1 MLRLKRWIAAALA
14 ASVLINTIP
23 LNAFAETEEQ
33 ASIVESISEVDEP
46 ASTGQSV
53 LKTVESTAEDTQTT
67 QTSQEMQE
75 TETGKAITGETET
88 QGVES
93 RKAGIQ
99 ETETGGTETQEVEN
113 RGTETGGTE
122 IQRVKSQETENI
134 GSLQGTGNTDSS
146 QNTQES
152 MELLLK
158 LEETSEASLSEAQG
172 ENETQTASEGGI
184 PTIGDTFA
192 DKFIGVLNEK
202 NISTTIAKDEKGIIT
217 LTIGQGQGEILA
229 LLSQQT
235 QTEGSNY
242 QNWNIKFDFT
252 GILTLPDAYRGLG
265 DEGIPFKGKFTNQ
278 AITIKTSK
286 TLFKALDASAD
297 LFGVKIE
304 WEIGTNDATPTI
316 PILTNVLVADV
327 EGHTINMPLT
337 SANRFNPYIGK
348 LTGGNGQI
356 TLPALNYTNVGT
368 SPAVE
373 YPGDVGLVCCS
384 MDTGTNLKVGDVT
397 LPSSVPLNLK
407 GSGNVGSLVGSMGE
421 GATLTISENMTLNG
435 TLNGANAGGLV
446 GSMTNA
452 TIDCAEEKTVSVNAT
467 LTATD
472 NAAGGIAGVVAIATG
487 ALGTNANV
495 VLQSVKANGMQNSGV
510 LYGSCTVTGNFDPII
525 GVTFSDS
532 ASAVREVSGSGN
544 CGGMF
549 GTLTLQRDGKCT
561 ISAKEISSTLT
572 SVNNNTNNNTQYGG
586 IVGTLSGDERKN
598 ALVVDRCN
606 VTSTVNVGTDKSSYP
621 KFVGGIVAVQ
631 GVNTTVDTKESIVTL
646 SNPRTPVNT
655 YGIGG
660 LCASVGDGA
669 LLQANTMTVV
679 IDSFLE
685 NQGSSG
691 VAASTG
697 KGTVVYLENR
707 LDLSRC
713 LLTTCAYSGQIIGKQ
728 DCSLIYAPNV
738 KIDRLKTT
746 YGTTSYSGVELD
758 DIGNYGELYR
768 IDSTDPVDSGKK
780 PFLSIGEDYSVTFNY
795 KLVKGDTGY
804 TLSSKEDYACLA
816 LAWQARGY
824 FLTVDG
830 ITKDN
835 WSTLKSSTITIGNNI
850 SLNGCGIGG
859 LTRDVYSEDDIFTG
873 IFNGND
879 KNLTMDIGAANVAND
894 VTTGDGRIY
903 WHNSTGLFA
912 AIDNAAIVK
921 NLTLDGSIR
930 LSNNKLG
937 IMYSG
942 ALAAQMRGNR
952 AEGSTLSK
960 VSTSVKYGAKV
971 NGGNTLYLG
980 GLIGQIIQGSSC
992 IDLDAGTNLSAQ
1004 IEISHSGNGSFNHI
1018 GGAIGGIGAESD
1030 ANIICSGVTI
1040 GGSIKSIN
1048 SVNNFYAG
1056 GLLGTILPS
1065 SKTRII
1071 RITKL
1076 TVDGFAL
1083 TGNVSGRMGGILGG
1097 IWADTDVTVDDLTVR
1112 DTALTAS
1119 GNANLGGLVYR
1130 ASGKWTVKSA
1140 DLNGLTINASNAS
1153 ALGLLICQGEPYKDI
1168 FNGSYQV
1175 MNGLYLEMNQYWET
1189 GYQVPGVINFDG
1201 SVFDEF
1207 VAYTAYRNTDTN
1219 YDITHNG
1226 GGIISLHTDNST
1238 VNMTG
1243 GERNTY
1249 NNRTS
1254 MGQSKKTNLYSR
1266 YYYNLP
1272 EVKNKCTGGNIDIAE
1287 ELLIWSVYRY
1297 AATNLKQYFA
1307 FSGIADNKG
1316 NAVSDIGGTPS
1327 SRATF
1332 NMEGLS
1338 YYPINITNENVNVY
1352 YADVKFY
1359 NDDIEAKEK
1368 KNNENKLTSGNME
1381 NHSQHYTM
1389 HCALFLNFTAEAQSI
1404 TENEQ
1409 YKMTVNGVTFAGTVG
1424 VTNGGSGVLL
1434 CGTVK
1439 GESISGNTVTCT
1451 VILADDDDDARAV
1464 SLNGL
1469 SVVPEGDYTPVLIN
1483 KFGSYA
1489 GLTANYVTITN
1500 NQTTEAGSSLI
1511 GNVGDE
1517 GATGVSIVFA
1527 GTIKLQE
1534 TDVFTKATLLN
1545 SLRYSSGL
1553 AIYNFYK
1560 SNDYNGEEYEHN
1572 ATHGKELST
1581 TVEYAGK
1588 QGCYYDGYGLG
1599 YFISTNRSFDAQNDF
1614 SLCLPYVAF
1623 SPATGDTEHK
1633 LENGW
1638 HEIAVNVLSPDIT
1651 EGCGTYGHPYK
1662 VNANLLMEAAKY
1674 INTGSASNNW
1684 ELRIPIGNAQY
1695 HRDCDGQDV
1704 LVTYTEGVWK
1714 AGETTYTDE
1723 YIRKHLQSA
1732 YYAITDDIELANFS
1746 GIGTNPDW
1754 AFMGVITGKKSD
1766 GSNPNVTLTGGSAAF
1781 IKYSYGSVV
1790 RDVSFTLQQNPTLT
1804 WSGTARTASGT
1815 TQAQQAPTTFFGG
1828 VIGCVLGGDNII
1840 ENVLVSGG
1848 NEVSVDNSNQ
1858 KAHLVPVGGYVG
1870 VIAGGGVV
1878 FRGMYSDNTGI
1889 TATNVL
1895 LYRNPVI
1902 GRVLGGY
1909 AFYEGDGEAPDNGD
1923 KDYKINKI
1931 TPVAED
1937 SEKDLSW
1944 TNGNLTVNTKQGLL
1958 ILSAIVS
1965 SGAGSTESNA
1975 YLKGVV
1981 RNATYNQI
1989 GEVADLANEDFILS
2003 NSDTV
2008 NSVPYLLK
2016 LYAGCTAPA
2025 DICAKSSDTTGI
2037 TIKFAP
2043 NATFDMSVYGNG
2055 YRGLSARYV
2064 SNAAFSGST
2073 VTPSSVVLR
2082 VKTFDGQNT
2091 TVKGID
2097 MDVKEYSDDDFH
2109 MASMGGIFNIVWTQ
2123 KQSGGGEVGSN
2134 FAQNLTLTNR
2144 NVSLKYVNNEGIEQ
2158 NEADITTFSNEDGRR
2173 AVSVGGFIGMA
2184 NDVEATQSSIKHN
2197 YLFKNI
2203 HIDSSNQNTKCKIS
2217 GPNSVGG
2224 LIGTTAMASTG
2235 VTGYP
2240 GKLLA
2245 NGKWALFGP
2254 NFLNCSYSN
2263 IEVTGGLA
2271 AGGLV
2276 GDAYANGS
2284 STVPSF
2290 SGLGLAYSSGN
2301 FRSYTSCTVTDQDLI
2316 VGQNATITARA
2327 KASIAGGLF
2336 GGAGMRVG
2344 VNDPSV
2350 NSNSGI
2356 SIVNSTGEIRPLCL
2370 KKVYVWA
2377 SVTDYDP
2384 GSTDRPDSGINNAYA
2399 AGIIGRIGNVNP
2411 SCFFDI
2417 RIRDG
2422 SVISTLASSSRVG
2435 GIQGS
2440 GYTNSAITIERCE
2453 ISSFKLSGANTGG
2466 FLGTGQAPSG
2476 FALYMSDCKLEESS
2490 IYGSSTAGGLVG
2502 DAQSFYYLHNILI
2515 KNTSITSKTSYAGR
2529 LFGKMTI
2536 NAAGDNFGVYAAG
2549 ISVYA
2554 DTDSNQNYQIP
2565 EEDGNTDGKTYTG
2578 YIAYTDYAGT
2588 DTKIEGYKSPYVT
2601 VNPNYT
2607 LTADKMLTGD
2617 AVGKMEGDTY
2627 GSVAVR
2633 IWADSQTNATEKK
2646 NLASYTRASAIVNVD
2661 GKTKPEVFTFQE
2673 VQGYTDQEW
2682 RLADLPV
2689 LVLKGNDVSAI
2700 EDYLD
2705 VITNGGYSTAKEAGN
2720 VTTQVSSV
2728 YYYNKEN
2735 GIFSEATSQQLKDNP
2750 ASIYYENGQFY
2761 IRSRT
2766 FDNTLDRFSLVEASF
2781 TVKVN
2786 NVDRTYTVSLPVV
2799 VIRELQYD
2807 FMATFSYGREFN
2819 KNTFNNLNTHLL
2831 ESTGNPFT
2839 AYLTYQYNREKTN
2852 YVEYDWQT
2860 YMDDGGSMLE
2870 VDKALSF
2877 SSGLP
2882 AETQMVLM
2890 DCQNG
2895 NQAYQYTISG
2905 ANTKDVRLG
2914 NFISLADG
2922 TTFQSSMAE
2931 ILGVTATGN
2940 NTSGK
2945 FVETDKDNPN
2955 VTARIKGAG
2964 NNYVYYRPYNS
2975 ETDSGKNRFDLT
2987 VPDLS
2992 KKTSEE
2998 NYYLVIT
3005 VPDQSNPNF
3014 YLNGS
3019 LSSSLAWTMP
3029 SSGTQLHR
3037 YDTTKV
3043 DDRNNTEST
3052 YQISTGYRQ
3061 ALVSTAQEDRINL
3074 SNTDQKM
3081 QVKVQDTITFSNG
3094 QTYGDNDQ
3102 LFLKFMVNLQEY
3114 MKSGDNT
3121 TSEEKQFPVGTTGTV
3136 KFYVQD
3142 GTKTTYYAWNNERN
3156 EWISQDS
3163 ATVAASYLWESKG
3176 ATMELLLSADGNKA
3190 LDLSSVRKLIKG
3202 SNESGDSDIIVTA
3215 EMDIEFG
3222 GSEVLNAAV
3231 PGSDQNGTDTWVQL
3245 HYLGQISTQATSL
3258 NHSAMRATAND
3269 NARYYRG
3276 VSYQAVLSMDAMQI
3290 DQLGVNPLQLVQ
3302 DYQETIGGRNASRIN
3317 LTAVLN
3323 LTNLQDIES
3332 VLGTTDSITFKLTL
3346 QRRNGDNYE
3355 DVTGSSDYITFDK
3368 GTFSDTNNNWSWT
3381 ISQDAY
3387 YKDGQLVTGSVF
3399 DGAQF
3404 TIPIKAYV
3412 FNDQKNYANYKIK
3425 LTVSFAGSSVA
3436 ITDAEANVIYTFACI
3451 KPSFYEPAG

>member
-14 ASVLINTIP
+14 ASLLINTIP
-23 LNAFAETEEQ
+23 LNAFAETGES
-33 ASIVESISEVDEP
+33 ASIVESISEVAEP
-46 ASTGQSV
+46 SSTGQSA
-53 LKTVESTAEDTQTT
+53 LETAQSTFEDTQTM
-67 QTSQEMQE
+67 QTSQEIQE
-75 TETGKAITGETET
+75 TKTGKAKTGKAKTGETET
-88 QGVES
+88 QGVET
-93 RKAGIQ
+93 REAKIQ
-99 ETETGGTETQEVEN
+99 ETETEGTETQGMESRE
-113 RGTETGGTE
+113 TETGETE
-122 IQRVKSQETENI
+122 IQRVKSQETKSQETESI
-134 GSLQGTGNTDSS
+134 DSLQGTGNTDPS
-146 QNTQES
+146 QKTQES

-172 ENETQTASEGGI
+172 ENETQTAAEGGI
-184 PTIGDTFA
+184 TDDFAKSFIKVLGENYQNVITQDT
-192 DKFIGVLNEK
+192 
-202 NISTTIAKDEKGIIT
+202 KGQIT
-217 LTIGQGQGEILA
+217 LTISEGQGEILA
-229 LLSQQT
+229 LLSQQP
-235 QTEGSNY
+235 QTADSNY

-252 GILTLPDAYRGLG
+252 GILTLPDGYRGLG

-384 MDTGTNLKVGDVT
+384 MDAGTNLKVGDVT

-407 GSGNVGSLVGSMGE
+407 SSGNVGSLVGSMGE
-421 GATLTISENMTLNG
+421 GATLSVSENVTLNG

-452 TIDCAEEKTVSVNAT
+452 TIDCAEGKMVEVNET

-472 NAAGGIAGVVAIATG
+472 NAAGGIAGVVATATG

-824 FLTVDG
+824 FPTVDK
-830 ITKDN
+830 ITREN
-835 WSTLKSSTITIGNNI
+835 WSSLKSSIIMLGYDIDMT
-850 SLNGCGIGG
+850 GCGIGG
-859 LTRDVYSEDDIFTG
+859 LTRDVYSEDDTFTG
-873 IFNGND
+873 NFNGND
-879 KNLTMDIGAANVAND
+879 KNLLMDIGAENVANN

-912 AIDNAAIVK
+912 AIDNKASVK
-921 NLTLDGSIR
+921 NLTLGGSIR
-930 LSNNKLG
+930 LSNNKLVT
-937 IMYSG
+937 MYSG
-942 ALAAQMRGNR
+942 AVAAQMRGNR
-952 AEGSTLSK
+952 EEGSTFSK
-960 VSTSVKYGAKV
+960 VSIRVKYGAKV

-980 GLIGQIIQGSSC
+980 GLIGQIIQGNAC
-992 IDLDAGTNLSAQ
+992 IDLDTDTNLSAQ

-1018 GGAIGGIGAESD
+1018 GGAIGGIDAEAA
-1030 ANIICSGVTI
+1030 ANIICNGVTI
-1040 GGSIKSIN
+1040 GGSIKSTN

-1056 GLLGTILPS
+1056 GLIGTIQPS
-1065 SKTRII
+1065 DKTRMISI
-1071 RITKL
+1071 NIL
-1076 TVDGFAL
+1076 TVDGFTL
-1083 TGNVSGRMGGILGG
+1083 TGNASERMGGILGS
-1097 IWADTDVTVDDLTVR
+1097 IWADANVMVKNLTVR
-1112 DTALTAS
+1112 ETTLTAS
-1119 GNANLGGLVYR
+1119 GNAKLGGLVYR
-1130 ASGKWTVKSA
+1130 ANGKWTVESVELS
-1140 DLNGLTINASNAS
+1140 DLKIYASNAS
-1153 ALGLLICQGEPYKDI
+1153 ALGLLVCQGDPYKDI
-1168 FNGSYQV
+1168 FNGSYRV
-1175 MNGLYLEMNQYWET
+1175 MKGLYLEMNQYWET
-1189 GYQVPGVINFDG
+1189 GYQVPNVITFGG

-1207 VAYTAYRNTDTN
+1207 VAYTAYADRTSDVPS
-1219 YDITHNG
+1219 YQITANG
-1226 GGIISLHTDNST
+1226 SGIISLKTVNGT
-1238 VNMTG
+1238 VNMVD

-1249 NNRTS
+1249 FNRTTV
-1254 MGQSKKTNLYSR
+1254 GEGKQTNCYSR
-1266 YYYNLP
+1266 YYYNLSD
-1272 EVKNKCTGGNIDIAE
+1272 VIGKCKDPQYAGSEGVDTAC

-1297 AATNLKQYFA
+1297 AASNLKSN
-1307 FSGIADNKG
+1307 FSISGVNMDTNT
-1316 NAVSDIGGTPS
+1316 IGGIGTEN
-1327 SRATF
+1327 RATF
-1332 NMEGLS
+1332 DMKGFS
-1338 YYPINITNENVNVY
+1338 YYPINITNESVTVQ

-1359 NDDIEAKEK
+1359 NNEIEIKEYG
-1368 KNNENKLTSGNME
+1368 NKLTRETAGS
-1381 NHSQHYTM
+1381 HSQHYTM
-1389 HCALFLNFTAEAQSI
+1389 HCALFLDFIADLKNATKYEDR
-1404 TENEQ
+1404 T
-1409 YKMTVNGVTFAGTVG
+1409 MVVNGVTFAGTVG
-1424 VTNGGSGVLL
+1424 VVNGGSGALL
-1434 CGTVK
+1434 CGTVEGDVK
-1439 GESISGNTVTCT
+1439 EGNTSTCT
-1451 VILADDDDDARAV
+1451 VILAEADDISNAV
-1464 SLNGL
+1464 SLNGV
-1469 SVVPEGDYTPVLIN
+1469 SVAPTGDYTPVLLN
-1483 KFGSYA
+1483 KFGTYS
-1489 GLTANYVTITN
+1489 GLIANFVTVDQ
-1500 NQTTEAGSSLI
+1500 QTMIAGSSLI
-1511 GNVGDE
+1511 GNVGE
-1517 GATGVSIVFA
+1517 QGATNVYIEFG
-1527 GTIKLQE
+1527 GTIKLPE
-1534 TDVFTKATLLN
+1534 TGVFSKAILLN
-1545 SLRYSSGL
+1545 SLQYDSGS
-1553 AIYNFYK
+1553 ATYRFNQDK
-1560 SNDYNGEEYEHN
+1560 DYAETYVHN
-1572 ATHGKELST
+1572 ATHGRELSES
-1581 TVEYAGK
+1581 VEYEGK
-1588 QGCYYDGYGLG
+1588 CGRYNDKETQYVSS
-1599 YFISTNRSFDAQNDF
+1599 STNFNQLNDF
-1614 SLCLPYVAF
+1614 SQYLPYVAL
-1623 SPATGDTEHK
+1623 SPATKDDIHI

-1638 HEIAVNVLSPDIT
+1638 HELAVNIHSYPLLN
-1651 EGCGTYGHPYK
+1651 GCGTYGHPYQ
-1662 VNANLLMEAAKY
+1662 VTAVELREVANY
-1674 INTGSASNNW
+1674 INTGNASDGW
-1684 ELRIPIGNAQY
+1684 KVCVPINESY
-1695 HRDCDGQDV
+1695 HTNKGQTD
-1704 LVTYTEGVWK
+1704 LIVTYLNRKWVIQNDDDTTTEYNESV
-1714 AGETTYTDE
+1714 
-1723 YIRKHLQSA
+1723 RRHLQSA
-1732 YYAITDDIELANFS
+1732 YYQITTDITLSNFN
-1746 GIGTNPDW
+1746 GIGASPDW
-1754 AFMGVITGKKSD
+1754 AFQGVITGKQE
-1766 GSNPNVTLTGGSAAF
+1766 GEAYATVTLSGGSSSF

-1790 RDVSFTLQQNPTLT
+1790 RDLNIVLNQSPTLDRKT
-1804 WSGTARTASGT
+1804 WTRGNAE
-1815 TQAQQAPTTFFGG
+1815 QAPATFFGG
-1828 VIGCVLGGDNII
+1828 VIGCVLGGDNILD
-1840 ENVLVSGG
+1840 N
-1848 NEVSVDNSNQ
+1848 VSVRKENDFGVTPTGT
-1858 KAHLVPVGGYVG
+1858 KPHLVPVGGYIG
-1870 VIAGGGVV
+1870 VIAGGGVI
-1878 FRGMYSDNTGI
+1878 FRGSFSNNTGV
-1889 TATNVL
+1889 TGTEAQ
-1895 LYRNPVI
+1895 LYQNPII

-1909 AFYEGDGEAPDNGD
+1909 AFYEGDLDAPNNSD
-1923 KDYKINKI
+1923 KNYKINKI
-1931 TPVAED
+1931 TTPLLNLNWED
-1937 SEKDLSW
+1937 SSKI
-1944 TNGNLTVNTKQGLL
+1944 LTVNNAQGLL
-1958 ILSAIVS
+1958 ILSAIIS
-1965 SGAGSTESNA
+1965 SGAGSSCSYAYAKGKARNA
-1975 YLKGVV
+1975 AYNHIGEEVVSDDYVIAQKDSGVV
-1981 RNATYNQI
+1981 W
-1989 GEVADLANEDFILS
+1989 
-2003 NSDTV
+2003 SDQQ
-2008 NSVPYLLK
+2008 VPYLLK
-2016 LYAGCTAPA
+2016 KYAGYNG
-2025 DICAKSSDTTGI
+2025 STGI
-2037 TIKFAP
+2037 CSSNTDGIVVKFAG
-2043 NATFDMSVYGNG
+2043 TDFDMSGYNNG

-2064 SNAAFSGST
+2064 SNAAFTTGAGSGPVDAST
-2073 VTPSSVVLR
+2073 VVMRVSS
-2082 VKTFDGQNT
+2082 FDGQNT
-2091 TVKGID
+2091 NVKNIN
-2097 MDVKEYSDDDFH
+2097 MNVKEYNDDDFH
-2109 MASMGGIFNIVWTQ
+2109 VASMGGIFNIVWTK
-2123 KQSGGGEVGSN
+2123 KQSGGGKDGSN
-2134 FAQNLTLTNR
+2134 FAQNLTLVNC
-2144 NVSLKYVNNEGIEQ
+2144 NVSLKYVDKSGVEQ
-2158 NEADITTFSNEDGRR
+2158 NEASIDTFSNEDGRR

-2184 NDVEATQSSIKHN
+2184 NDIEATQNSIFHN
-2197 YLFKNI
+2197 YLFNNI
-2203 HIDSSNQNTKCKIS
+2203 HINGDGENDRCLIY

-2254 NFLNCSYSN
+2254 NFLNCSYSH
-2263 IEVTGGLA
+2263 IGVTGGLA
-2271 AGGLV
+2271 SGGLV
-2276 GDAYANGS
+2276 GDAYANES
-2284 STVPSF
+2284 STVPNF
-2290 SGLGLAYSSGN
+2290 SGLGIAYSSGN
-2301 FRSYTSCTVTDQDLI
+2301 FKCYTSCTVTKKDMI
-2316 VGQNATITARA
+2316 VGQNAIITARA

-2344 VNDPSV
+2344 VNDPEV
-2350 NSNSGI
+2350 NTKCGVSIAIENEIYPLRLSNVRINVSEG
-2356 SIVNSTGEIRPLCL
+2356 N
-2370 KKVYVWA
+2370 YNA
-2377 SVTDYDP
+2377 D
-2384 GSTDRPDSGINNAYA
+2384 GSNPDSGVNNAYA

-2411 SCFFDI
+2411 SCFYDI
-2417 RIRDG
+2417 RISG
-2422 SVISTLASSSRVG
+2422 GGVISGASNSRVG

-2453 ISSFKLSGANTGG
+2453 ISSFALSGANTGG
-2466 FLGTGQAPSG
+2466 FLGTGQAPTG
-2476 FALYMSDCKLEESS
+2476 FTLYMSDCKLEESS
-2490 IYGSSTAGGLVG
+2490 IDGSSTAGGLVG

-2515 KNTSITSKTSYAGR
+2515 KNTSITAKTSYVGR

-2554 DTDSNQNYQIP
+2554 DPGEENQIP
-2565 EEDGNTDGKTYTG
+2565 KAEGNADGKAYSG
-2578 YIAYTDYAGT
+2578 YIAYTDYAGI
-2588 DTKIEGYKSPYVT
+2588 DTMVEGCKSPYVT

-2607 LTADKMLTGD
+2607 LTAEKNLTGD
-2617 AVGKMEGDTY
+2617 AVGIIENDTY
-2627 GSVAVR
+2627 GSVAAR
-2633 IWADSQTNATEKK
+2633 IWADHQTGTADKK
-2646 NLASYTRASAIVNVD
+2646 NLVSYDKASEIVNTT
-2661 GKTKPEVFTFQE
+2661 GKSEPEVSTFQE

-2682 RLADLPV
+2682 KLADLPV
-2689 LVLKGNDVSAI
+2689 LMLKGNDASAI

-2705 VITNGGYSTAKEAGN
+2705 VITNGGYSAAKEAGK
-2720 VTTQVSSV
+2720 VITQVASV

-2735 GIFSEATSQQLKDNP
+2735 GVFSEATSQQLKDNP
-2750 ASIYYENGQFY
+2750 ASLYYENGQFN

-2766 FDNTLDRFSLVEASF
+2766 FDNTLNRFSLVEASF

-2786 NVDRTYTVSLPVV
+2786 GQDRTYTVSLPVV

-2807 FMATFSYGREFN
+2807 FMATFSYGREF
-2819 KNTFNNLNTHLL
+2819 KKDTFDNLKTHLL

-2839 AYLTYQYNREKTN
+2839 AYLTYQYNREKGQ

-2870 VDKALSF
+2870 VDKILSF

-2882 AETQMVLM
+2882 ANTQMILM

-2895 NQAYQYTISG
+2895 NQAYKYTASG
-2905 ANTKDVRLG
+2905 TNTEDVRLSS
-2914 NFISLADG
+2914 FISLVDG
-2922 TTFQSSMAE
+2922 TKFQSSMAE
-2931 ILGVTATGN
+2931 ILGVTVTEN

-2945 FVETDKDNPN
+2945 FVQTDKNDTK
-2955 VTARIKGAG
+2955 VTVRLKDS
-2964 NNYVYYRPYNS
+2964 NDSYVYYRPYDS
-2975 ETDSGKNRFDLT
+2975 KTDSDGKRYDLT

-2992 KKTSEE
+2992 SKMSEE

-3005 VPDQSNPNF
+3005 VPDQSNPDF
-3014 YLNGS
+3014 YINGS

-3037 YDTTKV
+3037 YAPSIV

-3061 ALVSTAQEDRINL
+3061 KLESTAQEDRINL

-3081 QVKVQDTITFSNG
+3081 QVKVKDTITFSNG
-3094 QTYGDNDQ
+3094 QSYGDNDQ
-3102 LFLKFMVNLQEY
+3102 LFLKFTVNLQEY
-3114 MKSGDNT
+3114 MKSGDTT

-3142 GTKTTYYAWNNERN
+3142 GTQTTYYAWNDESN
-3156 EWISQDS
+3156 EWIPQNSEI
-3163 ATVAASYLWESKG
+3163 VAASYRWESQG
-3176 ATMELLLSADGNKA
+3176 ANMELLLSDGTNA
-3190 LDLSSVRKLIKG
+3190 LDLSSVRQMIKG
-3202 SNESGDSDIIVTA
+3202 SKESGDSDIIVTA

-3222 GSEVLNAAV
+3222 GSEVFNAAV

-3258 NHSAMRATAND
+3258 NHSAMRATADD

-3346 QRRNGDNYE
+3346 QRRNGDNYK

-3381 ISQDAY
+3381 ISQEAY

-3425 LTVSFAGSSVA
+3425 LTASFAGSSVA